1 MRTSETKRSSKT
13 QLLTKVAFPDSL
25 TDRRVIGSSGSAGC
39 TKQTAGPLRTFLR
52 ERNGTMISSF
62 FSLTSKAAL
71 AESPATTD
79 RYVAWIDGVGA
90 WLILTG
96 SSISLGRVNGNVS
109 PLVKS
114 TSTEQ
119 EADVALVANLS
130 RDHASIQRVDEN
142 YVLKPKSSVQIQER
156 PISFETVLPD
166 SCEIAFGSSVRLSF
180 SIPTPL
186 SATAKLTFASE
197 HRPRTSIDGVIL
209 MAETC
214 LLGPSPSDHIL
225 CRNWSESVV
234 LVQTPNGIVA
244 KSKQELL
251 IDGLKAKDAGII
263 SNGQVVSGDGF
274 RFRLEPLN

>member
-1 MRTSETKRSSKT
+1 MM
-13 QLLTKVAFPDSL
+13 
-25 TDRRVIGSSGSAGC
+25 
-39 TKQTAGPLRTFLR
+39 QTVGPLRTFLCKR
-52 ERNGTMISSF
+52 RSIMISSF
-62 FSLTSKAAL
+62 FSLASKTVST
-71 AESPATTD
+71 ESQATTD

-109 PLVKS
+109 PLVKAS
-114 TSTEQ
+114 STEQ

-142 YVLKPKSSVQIQER
+142 YVLKPKSSVQIQGR

-166 SCEIAFGSSVRLSF
+166 NCEITLGDSVRLSF

-186 SATAKLTFASE
+186 SATAKVTFESE
-197 HRPRTSIDGVIL
+197 HRPRTSVNGVIL

-214 LLGPSPSDHIL
+214 LLGPSASDHIL

-234 LVQTPNGIVA
+234 LVQTPSGIVV
-244 KSKQELL
+244 KSKQDLQ
-251 IDGLKAKDAGII
+251 IGGRKAGATDVV
-263 SNGQVVSGDGF
+263 SNGQVVSGDDF
-274 RFRLEPLN
+274 RFRLEPLI

>member
-1 MRTSETKRSSKT
+1 M
-13 QLLTKVAFPDSL
+13 
-25 TDRRVIGSSGSAGC
+25 
-39 TKQTAGPLRTFLR
+39 QTVGPLRTFLCKR
-52 ERNGTMISSF
+52 RSIMISSF
-62 FSLTSKAAL
+62 FSLASKTVST
-71 AESPATTD
+71 ESQATTD

-109 PLVKS
+109 PLVKAS
-114 TSTEQ
+114 STEQ

-142 YVLKPKSSVQIQER
+142 YVLKPKSSVQIQGR

-166 SCEIAFGSSVRLSF
+166 NCEITLGDSVRLSF

-186 SATAKLTFASE
+186 SATAKVTFESE
-197 HRPRTSIDGVIL
+197 HRPRTSVNGVIL

-214 LLGPSPSDHIL
+214 LLGPSASDHIL

-234 LVQTPNGIVA
+234 LVQTPSGIVV
-244 KSKQELL
+244 KSKQDLQ
-251 IDGLKAKDAGII
+251 IGGRKAGATDVV
-263 SNGQVVSGDGF
+263 SNGQVVSGDDF
-274 RFRLEPLN
+274 RFRLEPLI